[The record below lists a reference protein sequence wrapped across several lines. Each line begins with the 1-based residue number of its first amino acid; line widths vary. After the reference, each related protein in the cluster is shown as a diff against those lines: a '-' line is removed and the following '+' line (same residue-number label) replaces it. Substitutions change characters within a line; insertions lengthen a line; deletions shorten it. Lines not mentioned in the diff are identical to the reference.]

1 MSWTGPTDNIAQNAT
16 WSSNLT
22 ATSLPWLKNATA
34 MAYGWADQPNPAK
47 RNYAASTSSKV
58 LKYSVGNFMNPEFL
72 DQVDNYDL
80 DFDTRLFWWPA
91 TAKAGDA
98 ASWTLDAANVK
109 HTVAASFST
118 AVNNVLKAAS
128 VTGAT
133 HLASTAIAVCSV
145 LALF

>member
-1 MSWTGPTDNIAQNAT
+1 M
-16 WSSNLT
+16 
-22 ATSLPWLKNATA
+22 
-34 MAYGWADQPNPAK
+34 
-47 RNYAASTSSKV
+47 
-58 LKYSVGNFMNPEFL
+58 KYSVGNFMDPAYL

-109 HTVAASFST
+109 HTVSASFST
-118 AVNNVLKAAS
+118 AVNNVLKAT
-128 VTGAT
+128 TGAT